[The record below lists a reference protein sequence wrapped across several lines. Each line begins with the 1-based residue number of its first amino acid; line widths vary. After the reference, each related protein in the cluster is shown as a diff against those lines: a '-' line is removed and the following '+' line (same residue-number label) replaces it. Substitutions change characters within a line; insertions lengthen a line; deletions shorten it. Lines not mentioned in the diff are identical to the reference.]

1 MAKVIEIG
9 IASEGE
15 AYRRGIE
22 ADVIK
27 PTEDAEKALKEF
39 AKQGDK
45 AGDEI
50 EQAMRTAQKESD
62 RARNDIEKLGDEI
75 VQASRKSRAMGG
87 DTRRGMGEA
96 SGAVQEFSDE
106 ARQNLSETVS
116 SFRGD
121 VEDIPQIMQ
130 DILGG
135 VSSNLGV
142 AGMALGAGGAA
153 AIGMFVA
160 GLQEAAEKAEELREK
175 SNELALEI
183 IEAGGSLDSIE
194 MGDRLKEWALEVRD
208 NKEWWEIWQESTVT
222 NLDAVDNALKY
233 TSRSGQ
239 QLFDAMSG
247 QNPRAALD
255 MLEEFEQRSKDLAK
269 ELRNVSS
276 IETGYQDRENALK
289 AEIKA
294 LDDVSEAIREQQE
307 LQGTS
312 VETAREL
319 LKYTEEQAAA
329 DEAAAA
335 ATQRRTDATN
345 SLQGELDEAIS
356 GYDEFIDA
364 ETQAADPAGYIAAM
378 QKRMDATTNF
388 NSNLEQLAAN
398 TGLSFAAQ
406 QAILDQGVEFA
417 PMLASIMAGGSE
429 MQAQYAAQM
438 EAMVSGGQAILDGT
452 SPSVTVTATADAQ
465 DAERQLAATAEERTA
480 QVKAEATTAP
490 AEKVLDAAAAKPRTA
505 TITANVDTSAA
516 ESALARF
523 INRQRTATITAEV
536 RTREGKLVP

>member
-22 ADVIK
+22 SDVIK
-27 PTEDAEKALKEF
+27 PTEDAEKSLKEF

-62 RARNDIEKLGDEI
+62 RARSDIEKLGDEI

-87 DTRRGMGEA
+87 DTKHGMGEA
-96 SGAVQEFSDE
+96 SNAVEEFSDE

-160 GLQEAAEKAEELREK
+160 GLQEAAEKAEELRQK

-183 IEAGGSLDSIE
+183 VEAGGSLDRVE
-194 MGDRLKEWALEVRD
+194 MSDRLKEWALELRD
-208 NKEWWEIWQESTVT
+208 NKEWWEIWQESAIT

-247 QNPRAALD
+247 QDPRAALD
-255 MLEEFEQRSKDLAK
+255 LLEEFEQRSKDLAK

-307 LQGTS
+307 LQGMS
-312 VETAREL
+312 ADTAREL
-319 LKYTEEQAAA
+319 LKYTEAQAAA

-335 ATQRRTDATN
+335 ATQRRTDAVN
-345 SLQGELDEAIS
+345 SLQGELDESVAS
-356 GYDEFIDA
+356 YNEFIDA
-364 ETQAADPAGYIAAM
+364 ETGAVDPAAYIAAM
-378 QKRMDATTNF
+378 QARMDATTNF
-388 NSNLEQLAAN
+388 NTNLEQLAAN
-398 TGLSFAAQ
+398 TGLSFEAQ

-452 SPSVTVTATADAQ
+452 EPTVTVTATADAQ

-480 QVKAEATTAP
+480 PVKAEANTAP
-490 AEKVLDAAAAKPRTA
+490 AEKALDAAAAKPRTA
-505 TITANVDTSAA
+505 TIAATVDLSAA
-516 ESALARF
+516 EAALTRF
-523 INRQRTATITAEV
+523 INRQRVTTVTVEA
-536 RTREGKLVP
+536 RTREGQLVP

>member
-75 VQASRKSRAMGG
+75 VQAARKSRAMGD
-87 DTRRGMGEA
+87 DTKKGMGDA

-307 LQGTS
+307 LQGMS
-312 VETAREL
+312 AETAREL
-319 LKYTEEQAAA
+319 LKYTEAQAAA

-345 SLQGELDEAIS
+345 SLQGELDEAIN
-356 GYDEFIDA
+356 GYDEFINA

-378 QKRMDATTNF
+378 QQRMDATTNF

-398 TGLSFAAQ
+398 TGLSFEAQ

-465 DAERQLAATAEERTA
+465 DAERQLSATAEERTA
-480 QVKAEATTAP
+480 PVKAEADTKTAD
-490 AEKVLDAAAAKPRTA
+490 ATLDAAAAKTRTAKITASVDLTAAETALTNFVNRRRTA
-505 TITANVDTSAA
+505 TVTVNAVD
-516 ESALARF
+516 
-523 INRQRTATITAEV
+523 
-536 RTREGKLVP
+536 REGRALP